1 MICRKTLAIL
11 WFFHTIHYVISY
23 ANAQPLNDENDRE
36 IPNIPSRN
44 IRTWDIQG
52 KDQNIALYADIID
65 ILEKLKVLPEQ
76 SNSSG
81 CVTLD
86 KIVREIETDSSDNSS
101 KRIKIAFHFIETVHS
116 TGSAQNAH
124 SSTGSKH
131 PKYLVGVLSNTG
143 CNKSSSFSAHGLDS
157 LSMKQE
163 TDKGAKSVLEIDV
176 NKDKETSSQL
186 NETGAVPLAL
196 EPKNGG
202 QPKEEKGKTS
212 LFNIYQVHCTCEKD
226 KERRDEKIVPGD
238 MMYLQRLE

>member
-1 MICRKTLAIL
+1 M
-11 WFFHTIHYVISY
+11 
-23 ANAQPLNDENDRE
+23 
-36 IPNIPSRN
+36 
-44 IRTWDIQG
+44 
-52 KDQNIALYADIID
+52 
-65 ILEKLKVLPEQ
+65 
-76 SNSSG
+76 
-81 CVTLD
+81 
-86 KIVREIETDSSDNSS
+86 
-101 KRIKIAFHFIETVHS
+101 HS

-163 TDKGAKSVLEIDV
+163 TDKGAKSVLEVDV

-226 KERRDEKIVPGD
+226 KERLDEKIVPGD